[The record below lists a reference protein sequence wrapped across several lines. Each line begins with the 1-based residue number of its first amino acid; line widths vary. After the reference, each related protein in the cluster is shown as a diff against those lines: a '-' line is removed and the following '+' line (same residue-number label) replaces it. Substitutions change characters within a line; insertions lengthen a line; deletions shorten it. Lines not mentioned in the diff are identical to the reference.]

1 VVLSLFAWV
10 WERYRPQEGWLPVFL
25 LAAAVA
31 CLVTAVV
38 GARWVPEANVVIW
51 TAGLGFVLGVVL
63 AQRPVSPWWAWA
75 LHLAY
80 APVITTIYLARF
92 YPSRVALGA
101 GWEASAVEL
110 RQNAAVFWDRVA
122 GWFLAAFSG
131 GSSQETVVFALGLGV
146 AAWMLAAYTGWSTLR
161 QHRPLHGLTLT
172 GLALALNG
180 YYGNAPLWPILFFT
194 GLAALLAA
202 SIHFARLEAE
212 WQRRQVDYS
221 DEIRLELLLYSGGI
235 AMLLVAMA
243 FIVPVL
249 EPGALSRWLLDRPA
263 VHQAEQTLDRAF
275 GGVEQA
281 RPPAAGGAGVESGSG
296 EGVGGAGSLP
306 RAHILGTPPELRDVV
321 AMTATVRPA
330 NLPAAAHWR
339 SVSYDVYTGRGWA
352 ISNER
357 QEWLYPGTTLP
368 APAGASELLVEQSVD
383 WLLDGRVARYTIGL
397 PVSFDHQVM
406 AFWRGVDDLS
416 RVQGDRTRYR
426 ATSRLP
432 LAGAAGLQ
440 AVPRETTPPLLVARY
455 TALPPELPERVRRLA
470 QEVAGDLPTAYDQA
484 RALERFL
491 RQYPYS
497 LDVPLPPR
505 TADPVDFF
513 LFELQEGY
521 CDYYASAMVVMA
533 RALGLPA
540 RLAVGYLAQPPDEQG
555 VQTIY
560 ELNAHSWPEIYFA
573 GYGWVEF
580 EPTAA
585 FPTSESEVPVVD
597 TAAAAV
603 EATPP
608 PIPARTVSR
617 PSPLWAIGLLL
628 LLLLAWYFWHRR
640 PRPAVDGVVWAYGRL
655 QRSAVKLGQPAPAS
669 QTPAEFAAALTARL
683 DQTGIWSAGALQV
696 AGLLGGLYRSLAF
709 LLKRGGSL
717 PAAVTQ
723 LAELFARRQ
732 YARQRPPGAGDTA
745 LSLWKGIRAR
755 VWLLRWLKLTG
766 KGRGRS

>member
-1 VVLSLFAWV
+1 VVLSVLGWFWQ
-10 WERYRPQEGWLPVFL
+10 RYRPQEGWLPAFL
-25 LAAAVA
+25 LAAAMI
-31 CLVTAVV
+31 CLVVAVV
-38 GARWVPEANVVIW
+38 GARWVPEVTVVIW
-51 TAGLGFVLGVVL
+51 TAALGFIMGLIV
-63 AQRPVSPWWAWA
+63 ARRPISWRWALA

-80 APVITTIYLARF
+80 APVITAVYLARF
-92 YPSRVALGA
+92 WPSGAALAA
-101 GWEASAVEL
+101 GRQASAVHM
-110 RQNAAVFWDRVA
+110 RQNAAVFWDRAA
-122 GWFLAAFSG
+122 GWFLAAFG
-131 GSSQETVVFALGLGV
+131 GGTSQETIVFAVGLGV
-146 AAWMLAAYTGWSTLR
+146 AAWLLVAYATWSTFR
-161 QHRPLHGLTLT
+161 QHRPLHGLTLA
-172 GLALALNG
+172 GVALAFNG
-180 YYGNAPLWPILFFT
+180 YYGQAPLWPVLFFA
-194 GLAALLAA
+194 GLTALLAA
-202 SIHFARLEAE
+202 SIHFAHLEQA
-212 WQRRQVDYS
+212 WQRRRVDYS
-221 DEIRLELLLYSGGI
+221 DQIRLELLLYSGGI
-235 AMLLVAMA
+235 ALLLMAVA

-249 EPGALSRWLLDRPA
+249 KPAAVSRWLLDRPA
-263 VHQAEQTLDRAF
+263 VHQAEQTLDRVF
-275 GGVEQA
+275 GGVEPA
-281 RPPAAGGAGVESGSG
+281 RPPAAAGTTGGEGGSA

-306 RAHILGTPPELRDVV
+306 RAHILGNPPELRDLVV
-321 AMTATVRPA
+321 MTATVRPA
-330 NLPAAAHWR
+330 DIGAAAHWR
-339 SVSYDVYTGRGWA
+339 SVSYDVYTGGGWA

-368 APAGASELLVEQSVD
+368 APAGASELLVEQSVH

-397 PVSFDHQVM
+397 PVAFDHQVI

-416 RVQGDRTRYR
+416 RVQGDRTHYR

-432 LAGAAGLQ
+432 LAGAAELQ
-440 AVPRETTPPLLVARY
+440 AVAPETTPPVLVARY

-470 QEVAGDLPTAYDQA
+470 QEVAGDLPAGYEQG

-533 RALGLPA
+533 RVLGLPA
-540 RLAVGYLAQPPDEQG
+540 RLAVGYLAQPPDDDG

-585 FPTSESEVPVVD
+585 FSTRQREVPVLD
-597 TAAAAV
+597 TTAAAV

-608 PIPARTVSR
+608 PIPVRAVSR
-617 PSPLWAIGLLL
+617 PSPWWGIGLLL
-628 LLLLAWYFWHRR
+628 LLVLGWYLWHRR

-655 QRSAVKLGQPAPAS
+655 QRSAEKWGQPAPAS

-683 DQTGIWSAGALQV
+683 DQTGIWSAGAFQA
-696 AGLLGGLYRSLAF
+696 AGLPGGLYRSLA
-709 LLKRGGSL
+709 LLLRRGGSL
-717 PAAVTQ
+717 PGAVAQ
-723 LAELFARRQ
+723 IADLFARRQ

-745 LSLWKGIRAR
+745 VSLWKRMR
-755 VWLLRWLKLTG
+755 VRIWLLRWLKLTG
-766 KGRGRS
+766 KS